1 MPTKAT
7 SRAADLPRR
16 CHTCRRDRPHA
27 WPAHRAR
34 GRADGCLE
42 GSAEEAELAML
53 TDVIEAYARQRS
65 PDGRISRRQGL
76 TSRVQFVLAERKAG
90 RSGSVLPRLAQPR

>member
-1 MPTKAT
+1 M
-7 SRAADLPRR
+7 
-16 CHTCRRDRPHA
+16 
-27 WPAHRAR
+27 R
-34 GRADGCLE
+34 GLLIERADALMGCLE

-65 PDGRISRRQGL
+65 SDGRISRRRGL
-76 TSRVQFVLAERKAG
+76 TSRVQFVLAEPKAG